1 VRREIKKQGT
11 REVRV
16 NRHIKARE
24 VRVIDP
30 DGNQL
35 GIMPLDEALNSALE
49 MDLDLVEV
57 ATKSDPPVCRI
68 MDYGKF
74 KYQQSKKSQESRKK
88 QVVIHLKEIK
98 LRPKTDEHDFQ
109 FKIRHME
116 RFLKEGNKVKVSMI
130 FRGREIMHPD
140 IGEKILQRVI
150 EFTKE
155 LGIVEQAP
163 KKEGRA
169 MNMILKYQQSK
180 KSQESRKKQ
189 VVIHLKE
196 IKLRPKTDEHDFQFK
211 VRHMERFLKEG
222 NKVKVSMIFRGREIM
237 HPDIGEK
244 ILQRVIEFT
253 KELGIVEQAP
263 KKEGRAMNMILAPIQ
278 STKGRTSVD

>member
-1 VRREIKKQGT
+1 MRREIKKQGT

-16 NRHIKARE
+16 NRRIKARE

-30 DGNQL
+30 DGKQL
-35 GIMPLDEALNSALE
+35 GIMPLEEALNSALE

-74 KYQQSKKSQESRKK
+74 
-88 QVVIHLKEIK
+88 
-98 LRPKTDEHDFQ
+98 
-109 FKIRHME
+109 
-116 RFLKEGNKVKVSMI
+116 
-130 FRGREIMHPD
+130 
-140 IGEKILQRVI
+140 
-150 EFTKE
+150 
-155 LGIVEQAP
+155 
-163 KKEGRA
+163 
-169 MNMILKYQQSK
+169 KYQQSK